1 MLAPMTTA
9 FSGKTVLVTGASS
22 GIGRAT
28 ALAFARQGA
37 NLVLGNRRLEAG
49 EETAALVRAAGAQAV
64 FVPTDVTSP
73 SDVQALVTTAVGTF
87 GRLDVAVNN
96 AGAAIPG
103 GGRTLTHQHSDDD
116 WASTLAVN
124 LTAVFTGM
132 RAQLTQMLAQGGGA
146 IVNMSSIGGVV
157 ASRAGGAAYTTAKHG
172 VLGLTK
178 QAAIEYAAQG
188 IRVNALCPGPILTD
202 MWEPLL
208 AANPRAADRV
218 TARIPLGRLGTV
230 DEVAEAV
237 LWLAS
242 DQASYVTGHALL
254 IDGGIHAI

>member
-1 MLAPMTTA
+1 MTRA
-9 FSGKTVLVTGASS
+9 FAGKTVLITGASS

-28 ALAFARQGA
+28 AVAFAHEGA
-37 NLVLGNRRLEAG
+37 NLVLGNRRRDAG
-49 EETAALVRAAGAQAV
+49 EATAALARDAGAQAV
-64 FVPTDVTSP
+64 FLPADVTHP
-73 SDVQALVTTAVGTF
+73 ADLQALVQAAVDTF

-103 GGRTLTHQHSDDD
+103 GGRTLTHQHTDDD

-124 LTAVFTGM
+124 LTAVFSGM
-132 RAQLTQMLAQGGGA
+132 RAQLSQMLAQGGGA

-157 ASRAGGAAYTTAKHG
+157 ASRAGGAAYTAAKHG

-178 QAAIEYAAQG
+178 QAAIEYASQG

-208 AANPRAADRV
+208 AANPKAADRV

-230 DEVAEAV
+230 DEVAQAV

-254 IDGGIHAI
+254 IDGGIHAL